1 MRVQRIEHQTKLER
15 KLIAYAQKCSWM
27 AGPHL
32 AELLIDNRLEEWE
45 VAFALL
51 DDREN
56 VVGFCTFLKTDY
68 DPENRNSPWISTIF
82 VDEQVRGRHLSG
94 LLIEAAT
101 AYARTCGFTRV
112 YSDLT
117 GFYEKYGFEP
127 IDYLVNYS
135 GDTDQIFAKDIYTKA
150 CMPWHAGL

>member
-1 MRVQRIEHQTKLER
+1 MRVHRIEHQTKLER

-68 DPENRNSPWISTIF
+68 DPENRYSPWISTIF

-101 AYARTCGFTRV
+101 AYAGHAVLQGFISLRIWRAFMKNM
-112 YSDLT
+112 DLNPLT
-117 GFYEKYGFEP
+117 
-127 IDYLVNYS
+127 I
-135 GDTDQIFAKDIYTKA
+135 
-150 CMPWHAGL
+150 W